1 MLNRRRLLL
10 YIAATTLASHR
21 LVRADEQAPVRIGI
35 TPVFQTERT
44 SLIRDWRDYLERHL
58 ERPVQFEQSNTYR
71 DIINNLLARR
81 LDFAWIC
88 GLPYV
93 TNRSRLQLTAVPLF
107 QGKPLYRSYLIVP
120 IRDTVTNTLTDL
132 RGRVF
137 AYADPDSNSGF
148 LVPRFQLIQQGIDP
162 DIFFRKTFFTS
173 GHRNAIEAVSVG
185 LAGGAHVDGYVWETM
200 QRFNPGI
207 TRATRVV
214 TRSREFGF
222 PPLVAGP
229 TVSAT
234 LNSHMGDVL
243 LGMGSDPTAA
253 SLLDRLNLDGF
264 TSGDPAAYEDIAEM
278 AHTLGAFRHV
288 P

>member
-1 MLNRRRLLL
+1 MLNRRQLLL

-21 LVRADEQAPVRIGI
+21 MVRADEQAPVRIGI

-120 IRDTVTNTLTDL
+120 IRDTATNTLTDL

-162 DIFFRKTFFTS
+162 DTFFRKTFFTS
-173 GHRNAIEAVSVG
+173 GHRNAI
-185 LAGGAHVDGYVWETM
+185 
-200 QRFNPGI
+200 
-207 TRATRVV
+207 
-214 TRSREFGF
+214 
-222 PPLVAGP
+222 
-229 TVSAT
+229 
-234 LNSHMGDVL
+234 
-243 LGMGSDPTAA
+243 
-253 SLLDRLNLDGF
+253 
-264 TSGDPAAYEDIAEM
+264 
-278 AHTLGAFRHV
+278 
-288 P
+288 